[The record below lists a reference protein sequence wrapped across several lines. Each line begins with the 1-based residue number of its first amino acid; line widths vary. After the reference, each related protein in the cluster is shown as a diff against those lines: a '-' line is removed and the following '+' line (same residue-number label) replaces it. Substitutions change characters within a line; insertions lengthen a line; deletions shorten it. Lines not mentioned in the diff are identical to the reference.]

1 MAAPPNLPNTTLAEQ
16 LAEIARLYEQ
26 SNETYRARTY
36 EEAARR
42 ISQYPTPITSGA
54 QARREI
60 PRVGESLQRD
70 IDEYLQTGRIA
81 RLHNLQQSTV
91 DRSQVL
97 QLFES
102 IHGIGPVTANRLFDQ
117 GFRTLED
124 LWFAEPPVLTPAQRL
139 AVIYKEHLK
148 LRIPRYEMDLIRQ
161 RFGEIFSAY
170 NPNLQWVIAGSYRR
184 GEPDSG
190 DIDILIR
197 EEPGISLADIVDRLK
212 GAGIISGDLAQGRSK
227 YLGILRLP
235 QYNAH
240 RLDLLIIS
248 PQNWPYALMYFTGSQ
263 TFNIL
268 MRQRAEQLGLRLNEY
283 GLYNSEGVSLPAQTE
298 EDIFRA
304 LGVQYLSPEERH
316 RDLTALPF
324 A

>member
-1 MAAPPNLPNTTLAEQ
+1 MATSSTLPNVALAGQ
-16 LAEIARLYEQ
+16 LAAIARLYQQ
-26 SNETYRARTY
+26 SNDTYRARTY

-70 IDEYLQTGRIA
+70 IDEYLTTGQIA
-81 RLHNLQQSTV
+81 RLQNLQHNTA

-97 QLFES
+97 RLFES
-102 IHGIGPVTANRLFDQ
+102 IHGIGPVTANRFFDQ

-139 AVIYKEHLK
+139 AILYKEHLK

-161 RFGEIFSAY
+161 RLGEIVSAY

-190 DIDILIR
+190 DIDVLIR
-197 EEPGISLADIVDRLK
+197 GDPGVSLADIVDRLK
-212 GAGIISGDLAQGRSK
+212 AAGIIAGDLAQGRAK
-227 YLGILRLP
+227 YMGILRLP

-240 RLDLLIIS
+240 RIDLQFIP
-248 PQNWPYALMYFTGSQ
+248 PQNWPYGLLYFTGSAA
-263 TFNIL
+263 FNIL

-283 GLYNSEGVSLPAQTE
+283 GLYNNEGVSVPAQTE
-298 EDIFRA
+298 HDVFAA
-304 LGVQYLSPEERH
+304 LGVQYLPPEERR
-316 RDLTALPF
+316 RDLTALPLV
-324 A
+324 